1 MDLRQIQY
9 FVALYEEQSITKA
22 ARRLHVVQPAVSM
35 QIRRLE
41 IDYNVS
47 LFERTP
53 HGVYPNEVARRLYP
67 LCIDILGR
75 VEGVRQALKDSSGL
89 LSGTLAVGIPPS
101 IAHGVLADVLRQFHE
116 RNPDVKLAVHEGYS
130 ANLVD
135 WLIQGD
141 LDFAILSE
149 LEEEKRLRYR
159 RLVTE
164 ELKIVIGTDTP
175 FEGGT
180 ATGADLN
187 AWQLILPSSQ
197 NLTRILIETEFE
209 RVGLELSPAM
219 ELDSLATV
227 FAMLRQPGWATI
239 LPASALLS
247 HAGES
252 GMRCL
257 SLVQPTIQR
266 TLVAA
271 FPALKPPMPAAEAFI
286 DMLEDTLASA
296 RPPRSI

>member
-41 IDYNVS
+41 IDYNTS

-75 VEGVRQALKDSSGL
+75 VEGVRRTLKDSSGL

-101 IAHGVLADVLRQFHE
+101 IAHGVLARVLREFHE
-116 RNPDVKLAVHEGYS
+116 SNPDVKLAVHEGYS
-130 ANLVD
+130 ANLVV
-135 WLIQGD
+135 WLIQGN

-149 LEEEKRLRYR
+149 LEEEKRLRYQR
-159 RLVTE
+159 IVTE
-164 ELKIVIGTDTP
+164 ELKVVIGLDTP
-175 FEGGT
+175 FAGDT
-180 ATGADLN
+180 ATGADLSN
-187 AWQLILPSSQ
+187 WRLIVPSSQ

-209 RVGLELSPAM
+209 SIGLKLAPAM
-219 ELDSLATV
+219 ELDSLAAV

-239 LPASALLS
+239 LPASAVLGNIS
-247 HAGES
+247 ES
-252 GMRCL
+252 GVRCL
-257 SLVQPTIQR
+257 SLVEPTIRR

-271 FPALKPPMPAAEAFI
+271 FPALKPTMPAAQAFI
-286 DMLEDTLASA
+286 EMLEDALAEAHASA
-296 RPPRSI
+296 M